1 MKKVLVIGGSGF
13 LGSHICDILT
23 KKGYKVFIF
32 DIINSEYLCDSQEMI
47 LGDILDKKLL
57 DDAISKVDYVYH
69 LAAVADIAEAMKNP
83 LKAANYN
90 IISTLN
96 ILESCVKHKVKRFIF
111 SSSIYVYSE
120 HGSIYKTTKQTC
132 ELFIQ
137 DYKRLHGLNYTVLR
151 YGSLYGPRA
160 NKFNFVRNIV
170 QEALKTGKITRK
182 GDGSELR
189 EYINVIDA
197 ANLSVKALDSEFE
210 NEFLMITGNQSRS
223 IKELIN
229 IINEIFGNELKIN
242 YVKGSYK
249 GHYKLT
255 PYVFK
260 PNIAKKLVPK
270 NYYDLGQGILD
281 CIHNEHDLLIKD
293 GVNIKNFDVNN
304 EKI

>member
-13 LGSHICDILT
+13 LGSHICDKLT
-23 KKGYKVFIF
+23 KNGYKVFVF
-32 DIINSEYLCDSQEMI
+32 DVIHSEYLCDSQEMI
-47 LGDILDKKLL
+47 VGDILDKNLL

-69 LAAVADIAEAMKNP
+69 LAAVADIVEAMNNP
-83 LKAANYN
+83 LRAANCN

-96 ILESCVKHKVKRFIF
+96 ILESCVKHKVKRLIF

-120 HGSIYKTTKQTC
+120 HGSIYKTTKQSC

-151 YGSLYGPRA
+151 YGSLYGTRA
-160 NKFNFVRNIV
+160 NKFNFVKKII
-170 QEALKTGKITRK
+170 QEALQTGKITRK

-197 ANLSVKALDSEFE
+197 ADLSVKALDSEFE
-210 NEFLMITGNQSRS
+210 NEFLMITGNQRSS
-223 IKELIN
+223 IKELMN
-229 IINEIFGNELKIN
+229 MINEIFGNKLKIR
-242 YVKGSYK
+242 YVKGLYE

-293 GVNIKNFDVNN
+293 GVKIKSFNVKN